1 MIPSFERFQKTQT
14 PWALS
19 RRGLSDSHSMLE
31 PTHTFCSYMKRLPAL
46 IKWEITL
53 KCELGLELDILVV
66 GGTVDPKLQSD
77 YSSQRH

>member
-1 MIPSFERFQKTQT
+1 
-14 PWALS
+14 
-19 RRGLSDSHSMLE
+19 MLE